1 MSLSPS
7 SSRAGTG
14 GGIPETLLD
23 AKGDLIAASAAD
35 TAARLAVGADAT
47 VLTADSAQALGVK
60 WAASAGGPPSGAAGG
75 DLAGTYP
82 NPDIAAGAIVDADVN
97 AAAAIAQSK
106 IASLTADLAAK
117 IAAALVDAK
126 GDLIGATADNTP
138 ARVAVGADDTVLT
151 ADSGQAAGLTW
162 GPAPIAKALVDAKGD
177 LIGATADNTPARV
190 AVGANDTVLTADSGQ
205 AAGLAWGP
213 APIAKALVD
222 AKGDLIGAT
231 ADNTPARVAV
241 GANGTSLV
249 ADSAQAAG
257 LRWALPPGYQLD
269 YAEITADDTFT
280 ATTEGTAEL
289 IVSGN
294 SVTYDGATAI
304 IIEVYFQAFTNSA
317 AVDNIYVIY
326 DNGASI
332 GRIADGRRNGN
343 GIDTLGGTFRRRL
356 TPSAA
361 AHTYALHGFCSAA
374 GTGTTRAGAGG
385 SGNVMPAF
393 IRITVA

>member
-138 ARVAVGADDTVLT
+138 ARVAVGA
-151 ADSGQAAGLTW
+151 
-162 GPAPIAKALVDAKGD
+162 
-177 LIGATADNTPARV
+177 
-190 AVGANDTVLTADSGQ
+190 NDTVLTADSAQ